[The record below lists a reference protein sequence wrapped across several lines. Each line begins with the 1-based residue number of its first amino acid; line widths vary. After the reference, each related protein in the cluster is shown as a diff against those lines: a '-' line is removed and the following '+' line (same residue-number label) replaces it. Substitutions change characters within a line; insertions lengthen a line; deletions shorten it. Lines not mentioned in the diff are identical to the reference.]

1 MKKGIVL
8 VLFFLIFVF
17 NANGVMAE
25 EMKISSDSAA
35 VGATQSSTPKI
46 EYNFVYPGILP
57 DNPLYFLKTM
67 RDRVVSI
74 LISDKLKRAEF
85 DLLASDKR
93 LVAAS
98 QLAKKNN
105 DALAITTLSKSNNY
119 MDQVVVSL
127 AAAKKAGQ
135 NIDTVFNNTKNS
147 IIKHKEEAVKMKKS
161 IDKELLPAF
170 NSELERL
177 DLISK
182 AASKISPK

>member
-1 MKKGIVL
+1 MKTISI
-8 VLFFLIFVF
+8 LFLFLFVFVF
-17 NANGVMAE
+17 NTNGVLAQE
-25 EMKISSDSAA
+25 VIVSTESAM
-35 VGATQSSTPKI
+35 ATQSSSPKI

-93 LVAAS
+93 LVASS
-98 QLAKKNN
+98 QLVKRNK

-147 IIKHKEEAVKMKKS
+147 IIKHREEAMKMEKS
-161 IDKELLPAF
+161 IDKEFAPAF
-170 NSELERL
+170 DSELERL
-177 DLISK
+177 DVISK
-182 AASKISPK
+182 AASKLSPR